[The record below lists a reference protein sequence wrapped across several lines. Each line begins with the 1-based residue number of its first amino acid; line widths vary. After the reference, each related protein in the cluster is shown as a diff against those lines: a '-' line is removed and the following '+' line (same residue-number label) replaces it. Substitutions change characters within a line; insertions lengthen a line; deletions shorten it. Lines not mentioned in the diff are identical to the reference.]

1 MTRSYQLRTIT
12 INADF
17 CNQTHFSCRLTPVIA
32 VERKALATHIRTRQR
47 FASRDAH
54 GRPSETCHD
63 RRRPHTSLDCRTPTT
78 SATTLT
84 LILFRPN
91 LLCLLQDKGLAP
103 RQHLHE
109 TVENMK
115 TFNARRKL
123 KVSFLSTQFSKI
135 REKYFTTISYNIP
148 YCSQ

>member
-1 MTRSYQLRTIT
+1 MLTSVTRHILHAISLLL
-12 INADF
+12 F
-17 CNQTHFSCRLTPVIA
+17 A

-123 KVSFLSTQFSKI
+123 KVSFLVTQLNIPVI
-135 REKYFTTISYNIP
+135 REKYFTARLVFTT
-148 YCSQ
+148 